1 MLALPDLQDAFRDAL
16 LDGKARRLLREIE
29 NRRIGAA
36 GALAIYRNHV
46 RISLTAAL
54 RTTFPVVCK
63 LVDERFFAFAAHA
76 YIQAQP
82 PSAPCLAEYGSG
94 FPDFLAGFAPCRG
107 LPYLADVARLE
118 WALNLAQIAPHAST
132 LDRAALAALAP
143 ETLPRVVFAFAP
155 SIRLLASSYAIDRIW
170 FANQEPVQPG
180 GFMAQT
186 GDPRGTGTGG
196 SGQKL
201 PAEFSREPFQR
212 GTVGMAR
219 AQDPNSGDSQ
229 FFIMFAR
236 GDFLDG
242 KYTVWGRVVQGMEF
256 VDKIKRGEP
265 PRNPDKIIRMQVA
278 ADAK

>member
-143 ETLPRVVFAFAP
+143 ETLPCVVFAFAP

-180 GFMAQT
+180 VVEL
-186 GDPRGTGTGG
+186 GG
-196 SGQKL
+196 GARLQVYRAIDGAAFESL
-201 PAEFSREPFQR
+201 EPAEFLFRQALLR
-212 GTVGMAR
+212 GLR
-219 AQDPNSGDSQ
+219 LGDAAEVA
-229 FFIMFAR
+229 M
-236 GDFLDG
+236 
-242 KYTVWGRVVQGMEF
+242 
-256 VDKIKRGEP
+256 
-265 PRNPDKIIRMQVA
+265 A
-278 ADAK
+278 ADPMFDLALALRRMIQEDVMSSFSLAPAQEMTL